1 MTINEKL
8 FKLLEEKHIKQAE
21 LAAALNI
28 RTSVIGNWKT
38 RGTNPPAEYI
48 THICDFLEIPVSELI
63 GTCKYDQYELITIY
77 NKLTA
82 EDKAIVDII
91 FDKYKNEDVK
101 LLDSKIS

>member
-1 MTINEKL
+1 M
-8 FKLLEEKHIKQAE
+8 
-21 LAAALNI
+21 
-28 RTSVIGNWKT
+28 
-38 RGTNPPAEYI
+38 
-48 THICDFLEIPVSELI
+48 EIPVSELI

-91 FDKYKNEDVK
+91 FDKYKKEDVK